1 VIEDLLM
8 LLLMLVVVDQ
18 IGLQEMIQLMQVS
31 LNAAVI

>member
-1 VIEDLLM
+1 M